1 MSKKIISPNFVL
13 KNLKFIYIANS
24 IGTFFLILVSV
35 VISILNFNE
44 SLYLPTWKFVI
55 IALFALIS
63 IFLAQSFYK
72 STIKNITNKDSL
84 AIKIQKYQSANV
96 LRLTILDSTLFIHLL
111 FLVFTK
117 EKLIMLL
124 TLFIFIA
131 ILSQKPDK
139 VDFFKEIKLTNEEK
153 DLLNN

>member
-24 IGTFFLILVSV
+24 IGTFFLILISV

-44 SLYLPTWKFVI
+44 SLYLPTWKFI
-55 IALFALIS
+55 ILALFALFS
-63 IFLAQSFYK
+63 VFLAQSFYK

-96 LRLTILDSTLFIHLL
+96 LRITILDSTLFIHLL

-124 TLFIFIA
+124 ALFIFIA
-131 ILSQKPDK
+131 ILFQKPDK
-139 VDFFKEIKLTNEEK
+139 IDFFKEIKLTDEEK

>member
-1 MSKKIISPNFVL
+1 MVKKIISPNFVI

-24 IGTFFLILVSV
+24 IGTFFLILVST
-35 VISILNFNE
+35 VISTLNFNE

-55 IALFALIS
+55 IALFTLIS

-131 ILSQKPDK
+131 ILSKKPDK
-139 VDFFKEIKLTNEEK
+139 IDFLKKIKLTDEEK

>member
-139 VDFFKEIKLTNEEK
+139 VDFFNKIKLPDEEK